1 MFTLI
6 WICNCFFPSSSS
18 SSTYAYLTLPVQF
31 LLPQKFVSVQFYSKL
46 LTNSSLGWNRPLMIS
61 RAMTKPRTAGLCF
74 ASSVWVWSTKVFW
87 LLTDWVGKRQFF
99 LFTMWTAY
107 GTASLPG
114 KTGKKTRPKQL
125 QPSRRV
131 GSKIYTWCTVR
142 KKKSTEPDGN
152 RTVTCGLLRWIFFF
166 TVPSR
171 RSRLRTTT
179 SSRSVKNLINHI
191 TSTGAERERAISS
204 RHNSEAEEMSD

>member
-18 SSTYAYLTLPVQF
+18 SSFTYAYFTLPVQF

-46 LTNSSLGWNRPLMIS
+46 LTNSSLGWNHPLMIS

-74 ASSVWVWSTKVFW
+74 ASSVWVWSAKVFW

-99 LFTMWTAY
+99 LFTMRTAY

-114 KTGKKTRPKQL
+114 KTRKKTRPTRAVSSCWL
-125 QPSRRV
+125 E
-131 GSKIYTWCTVR
+131 
-142 KKKSTEPDGN
+142 KKSTEPDGN